1 MVVGLTCVWDLTH
14 LHGLCETQN
23 STSMEAIGSMLK
35 TWMRGGGA
43 DAVTPIHVSFCLI
56 HKSHACHGES
66 SKVEHDVWWLKE
78 SWNVSKKKEFCK
90 WSWCSIIKQDKEKS
104 EANGCSSEVTKGHKN
119 ASASYTK
126 ASIAQKRL
134 CLVEKRE
141 RESMFKTTLLT
152 NLSAIKVY
160 QATFFDY
167 YIN

>member
-1 MVVGLTCVWDLTH
+1 M
-14 LHGLCETQN
+14 
-23 STSMEAIGSMLK
+23 K
-35 TWMRGGGA
+35 
-43 DAVTPIHVSFCLI
+43 
-56 HKSHACHGES
+56 
-66 SKVEHDVWWLKE
+66 
-78 SWNVSKKKEFCK
+78 
-90 WSWCSIIKQDKEKS
+90 
-104 EANGCSSEVTKGHKN
+104 ANGCSSEATKGHKN

-160 QATFFDY
+160 RATFFDY